1 MSRFGRSAR
10 MLVASALILSTA
22 TLFAASPASAAPTAF
37 MQDNGDGTMTVTY
50 DLTGGTPGQGVFVG
64 FFSAGLPCTPGSGE
78 LFFTQAVVGGGV
90 FGQLPASPAVLAE
103 GSTVFFGNGGPGPIP
118 AGTYTACLV
127 NQGIQQQFQ
136 MTFGAVAP
144 PTTRTTTTTTTTLPT
159 TTTTTTAPGGVEST
173 TTTVAGVAV
182 GDPVTPAFTG

>member
-22 TLFAASPASAAPTAF
+22 TLFAASPASALSGS

-50 DLTGGTPGQGVFVG
+50 DLTGGTPGQGVYVG
-64 FFSAGLPCTPGSGE
+64 FFSAGAQCTPGSGE
-78 LFFTQAVVGGGV
+78 VFFVQALVGGG
-90 FGQLPASPAVLAE
+90 GMAPMPASPAVLAE
-103 GSTVFFGNGGPGPIP
+103 GSTAFVQGSGAGTIP

-127 NQGIQQQFQ
+127 TNQGVQREFQ
-136 MTFGAVAP
+136 MTFGTVAP
-144 PTTRTTTTTTTTLPT
+144 PT
-159 TTTTTTAPGGVEST
+159 TTTTTTALGGVEST
-173 TTTVAGVAV
+173 TTTVAGAAV

>member
-22 TLFAASPASAAPTAF
+22 TLFAASPASALSGS

-50 DLTGGTPGQGVFVG
+50 DLSGGTPGQGVYVG
-64 FFSAGLPCTPGSGE
+64 FFSAGAQCTPGSGE
-78 LFFTQAVVGGGV
+78 VFFVQALVGGG
-90 FGQLPASPAVLAE
+90 GMAPMPASPAVLAE
-103 GSTVFFGNGGPGPIP
+103 GSTAFVQGSGVGTIP

-127 NQGIQQQFQ
+127 TNQGVQREFQ
-136 MTFGAVAP
+136 MTFGTVAP
-144 PTTRTTTTTTTTLPT
+144 PTTTTTTTLPT